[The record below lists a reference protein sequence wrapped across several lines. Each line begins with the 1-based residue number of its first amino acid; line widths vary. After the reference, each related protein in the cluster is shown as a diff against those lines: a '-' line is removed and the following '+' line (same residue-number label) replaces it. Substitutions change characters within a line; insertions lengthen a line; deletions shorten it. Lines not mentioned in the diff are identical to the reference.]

1 MFSSVRAGLL
11 AALVTLLSV
20 AISSVAIAQKA
31 FQRDDLADAAIK
43 LEAQIRTESGQVTRT
58 AAVLRRDA
66 DAAFQRNDFRSGLQI
81 LGQITVVAPE
91 DSANWLRIAQTVLQ
105 IRPGNV
111 RERTT
116 LLERAATAAY
126 IAYQRTKSPAEEAAS
141 LLIVSRS
148 FADRQL
154 WRPALDAM
162 RLSLDLREV
171 ADVRQQYERM
181 REDHGFRLLD
191 YSVDADASS
200 PRACFQF
207 SEDLPGRR
215 TDLSPFVAVSG
226 QDRPALSV
234 DARQICVEGLKHG
247 ERYTITLRAGIP
259 SSVRETL
266 AKAAEFNIYVRDRKP
281 LVRFSGRAYV
291 LPRVGQRGIPVVSV
305 NTSAVAVEVYRIGD
319 RNLVSTVLGHDFQ
332 RTLNRYELARLRED
346 RGSQV
351 WKGEMKVEPTQN
363 ADVTTAF
370 PVSEAIPDLSAG
382 VYVMVASAAGAIGE
396 DYADLATQW
405 FIVSDLGL
413 TAYSGNDGIHTF
425 VHSLETTQG
434 GNNVE
439 VRLLSRNNEVLST
452 KRTNNAGY
460 VQFEAAL
467 ARGEVGGAPAML
479 VATDAKGDYAF
490 LSLRSPAFDLSD
502 RGVSG
507 RNAPAG
513 LDGFVF
519 TERGVYRSGENVH
532 VTALLRDPQGMA
544 AVGVPLT
551 LVVER
556 PDGVEYR
563 RTTVADQGV
572 GGRSLEVSLV
582 QSAPTGTWRVR
593 AYTDPKRPAVGEATF
608 MVEDYV
614 PDRLEF
620 ELSSPAKSVARTEPA
635 QVTLQGRYLYG
646 APAANLEVAGEVVV
660 APASERAGF
669 AGYRFGLSDEQI
681 ESTRSPL
688 DGLPAT
694 DNAGRASFPVS
705 LDKVPQAT
713 RPLEARVTVRLAEA
727 GGRAVERRLT
737 LPVTAAGPMIGVR
750 PLFAGRS
757 LGEGDQATFDV
768 VMVGPDGA
776 ALTRSGLRYE
786 LLRVETRYQWYR
798 RDNTWDFEPVKL
810 TRRIADGQL
819 NATAGTPAR
828 LSLPVQWG
836 RYRLEISTGER
847 DGPVTSIGFDAGWY
861 TDATADTPDM
871 LEVALDKPEYA
882 PGDNMTVAITARTA
896 GKVTLSV
903 IGERLHDDRDAGRA
917 AGHRAAA
924 NPGRQGLGHRRLC
937 GGDIAASARRQCPAH
952 ARPRHRRAMVQRQ
965 PAGAHPRGEY
975 GRAAAHAAGQRLAHS
990 GQDRRAH
997 RRRGGAHCRRRRR
1010 CRHSQP
1016 DQLSARRHPTST
1028 ISVSAVSQPSFAIST
1043 ASSSTACRARAARS
1057 GTAATSRRRSWKAAR
1072 PRRSRWRSIRAW
1084 SRSSLTA
1091 PRRSSSTS
1099 PISPAPPA

>member
-1 MFSSVRAGLL
+1 MFSSSVRAGCV

-20 AISSVAIAQKA
+20 VMAGGAFAQKA

-43 LEAQIRTESGQVTRT
+43 LEAQIRAESGAVTAS
-58 AAVLRRDA
+58 AATLRRDA
-66 DAAFQRNDFRSGLQI
+66 DAAFQRNDYRNGLLI
-81 LGQITVVAPE
+81 LGRITVVAPE

-126 IAYQRTKSPAEEAAS
+126 IAYQRTKSPAEEAAA
-141 LLIVSRS
+141 LLIISRS
-148 FADRQL
+148 YADRQL

-226 QDRPALSV
+226 QDRPALTV
-234 DARQICVEGLKHG
+234 DTRQICVEGLKHG
-247 ERYTITLRAGIP
+247 ERYTVTLRAGIP

-266 AKAAEFNIYVRDRKP
+266 AKPAEFSIYVRDRKP
-281 LVRFSGRAYV
+281 VVRFSGRAYV
-291 LPRVGQRGIPVVSV
+291 LPRVGQRGIPIVSV

-319 RNLVSTVLGHDFQ
+319 RNLVTTVLGHDFQ

-351 WKGEMKVEPTQN
+351 WKGEMKVDPVQN
-363 ADVTTAF
+363 TDVTTAF
-370 PVSEAIPDLSAG
+370 PVSEAIPNLGAG
-382 VYVMVASAAGAIGE
+382 VYVMVANAANAIGE

-439 VRLLSRNNEVLST
+439 VRLLSRNNEVLAT

-467 ARGEVGGAPAML
+467 TRGEIGGAPAML

-507 RNAPAG
+507 RNAPSG

-532 VTALLRDPQGMA
+532 VTALLRDQQGTA

-563 RTTVADQGV
+563 RATVADQGV
-572 GGRSLEVSLV
+572 GGRSFEVPLV
-582 QSAPTGTWRVR
+582 
-593 AYTDPKRPAVGEATF
+593 AVGADRHLARARLHRPEASGGGRG
-608 MVEDYV
+608 DLHG
-614 PDRLEF
+614 RGLCAG
-620 ELSSPAKSVARTEPA
+620 SPRIRS
-635 QVTLQGRYLYG
+635 
-646 APAANLEVAGEVVV
+646 EV
-660 APASERAGF
+660 ERANGVAHR
-669 AGYRFGLSDEQI
+669 AG
-681 ESTRSPL
+681 
-688 DGLPAT
+688 
-694 DNAGRASFPVS
+694 AGH
-705 LDKVPQAT
+705 
-713 RPLEARVTVRLAEA
+713 A
-727 GGRAVERRLT
+727 GGT
-737 LPVTAAGPMIGVR
+737 
-750 PLFAGRS
+750 
-757 LGEGDQATFDV
+757 
-768 VMVGPDGA
+768 
-776 ALTRSGLRYE
+776 
-786 LLRVETRYQWYR
+786 
-798 RDNTWDFEPVKL
+798 
-810 TRRIADGQL
+810 
-819 NATAGTPAR
+819 
-828 LSLPVQWG
+828 LSL
-836 RYRLEISTGER
+836 
-847 DGPVTSIGFDAGWY
+847 
-861 TDATADTPDM
+861 
-871 LEVALDKPEYA
+871 
-882 PGDNMTVAITARTA
+882 
-896 GKVTLSV
+896 
-903 IGERLHDDRDAGRA
+903 
-917 AGHRAAA
+917 
-924 NPGRQGLGHRRLC
+924 RR
-937 GGDIAASARRQCPAH
+937 ARR
-952 ARPRHRRAMVQRQ
+952 RP
-965 PAGAHPRGEY
+965 
-975 GRAAAHAAGQRLAHS
+975 
-990 GQDRRAH
+990 
-997 RRRGGAHCRRRRR
+997 
-1010 CRHSQP
+1010 
-1016 DQLSARRHPTST
+1016 
-1028 ISVSAVSQPSFAIST
+1028 
-1043 ASSSTACRARAARS
+1043 
-1057 GTAATSRRRSWKAAR
+1057 
-1072 PRRSRWRSIRAW
+1072 
-1084 SRSSLTA
+1084 
-1091 PRRSSSTS
+1091 
-1099 PISPAPPA
+1099 